1 MLDLTL
7 TADTLANRLT
17 ITSIPSVNDG
27 IAHMPDSINADSESD
42 GLSTSDRIVKHI
54 LKGLYE
60 GRYVA
65 GQRLVEP
72 DMVSRYN
79 VSRSTVREAIK
90 RLAAQGVVE
99 THHNRGARIRQLS
112 KEEARNILLIT
123 EVIVG
128 LAARLAARYIS
139 EAGNR
144 DLFQQTL
151 DDLLAAANQ
160 ADRYEFVRMRNRFH
174 RTMARIS
181 RNPELEQ
188 MLSNMQVHLVRNRLV
203 MQPEERVRSYQA
215 IGSAILA
222 GDEVAAENNARTHVR
237 RMVDLLDDVYE
248 PAFISPG
255 NES

>member
-1 MLDLTL
+1 
-7 TADTLANRLT
+7 
-17 ITSIPSVNDG
+17 
-27 IAHMPDSINADSESD
+27 MPDTMNADNEKD

-112 KEEARNILLIT
+112 KDEARNILLIT

-128 LAARLAARYIS
+128 LAARLAAQHID
-139 EAGNR
+139 EPGNR
-144 DLFQQTL
+144 DLFEQTL
-151 DDLLAAANQ
+151 AELLAPANQ

-181 RNPELEQ
+181 KNPELEQ
-188 MLSNMQVHLVRNRLV
+188 MLANMQVHLVRNRLV
-203 MQPEERVRSYQA
+203 MQPEERAKSYQA
-215 IGSAILA
+215 MGDAILA
-222 GDEVAAENNARTHVR
+222 GDEDTAEKNARAHVR
-237 RMVDLLDDVYE
+237 RMIELLDDVYV
-248 PAFISPG
+248 PPFISPQVDD
-255 NES
+255 

>member
-1 MLDLTL
+1 MPANTE
-7 TADTLANRLT
+7 TDTEQ
-17 ITSIPSVNDG
+17 V
-27 IAHMPDSINADSESD
+27 
-42 GLSTSDRIVKHI
+42 GLSTSDKIVKHI

-128 LAARLAARYIS
+128 LAARLAARHID
-139 EAGNR
+139 EPGNR
-144 DLFQQTL
+144 ELFNQTL
-151 DDLLAAANQ
+151 TDLLDAAKQ

-174 RTMARIS
+174 RNMTRIAK
-181 RNPELEQ
+181 NPELEQ
-188 MLSNMQVHLVRNRLV
+188 IMANMQVHLVRNRLV
-203 MQPEERVRSYQA
+203 MQPEERVKSYQA
-215 IGSAILA
+215 IGAAILA
-222 GDEVAAENNARTHVR
+222 GDDETAEKNARNHVR
-237 RMVDLLDDVYE
+237 RMIDLLDEVYV
-248 PAFISPG
+248 PAFISPEG
-255 NES
+255 DA

>member
-1 MLDLTL
+1 MESPLMPEILKD
-7 TADTLANRLT
+7 ADHET
-17 ITSIPSVNDG
+17 DG
-27 IAHMPDSINADSESD
+27 ATV
-42 GLSTSDRIVKHI
+42 STSDRIVRHI

-112 KEEARNILLIT
+112 KQEARNILLIT

-128 LAARLAARYIS
+128 LAARLAAEHIS
-139 EAGNR
+139 RPGSH
-144 DLFQQTL
+144 DLFSRTL
-151 DDLLAAANQ
+151 DELLAAANQ

-174 RTMARIS
+174 RTMARIAE
-181 RNPELEQ
+181 NPELEQ
-188 MLSNMQVHLVRNRLV
+188 MLANMQVHLVRNRLV
-203 MQPEERVRSYQA
+203 MRPEERVQSYQA
-215 IGSAILA
+215 IGTAILA
-222 GDEVAAENNARTHVR
+222 GDADLAEKNARTHVR
-237 RMVDLLDDVYE
+237 RMIDLLDDVYE
-248 PAFISPG
+248 PSFIG
-255 NES
+255 ADDDK